1 MERDEND
8 LDGDGSH
15 PQKHAKSPELARE
28 FLLDAAVVIFKEQ
41 VIYCQKLKPYPKQYL
56 DNDPDCTKKKKK
68 YTFSYKFWIMSTN
81 IGVLTVYSTLQVW
94 FQ

>member
-28 FLLDAAVVIFKEQ
+28 FLLDAAAVIFKEQ
-41 VIYCQKLKPYPKQYL
+41 VIDCQNHLKSYWKQ
-56 DNDPDCTKKKKK
+56 ND
-68 YTFSYKFWIMSTN
+68 
-81 IGVLTVYSTLQVW
+81 LTVQWKGNIYFL
-94 FQ
+94 

>member
-28 FLLDAAVVIFKEQ
+28 FLLDAAAVIFKEQ
-41 VIYCQKLKPYPKQYL
+41 VIDCQNRLKSYWKQYL
-56 DNDPDCTKKKKK
+56 YNE
-68 YTFSYKFWIMSTN
+68 
-81 IGVLTVYSTLQVW
+81 
-94 FQ
+94 

>member
-28 FLLDAAVVIFKEQ
+28 FLLDAAAVIFKEQ
-41 VIYCQKLKPYPKQYL
+41 VIYCENSRLIRSSTCIMILTVQRRKRNIPILQIL
-56 DNDPDCTKKKKK
+56 DNA
-68 YTFSYKFWIMSTN
+68 YQIMDN
-81 IGVLTVYSTLQVW
+81 AYL
-94 FQ
+94 F

>member
-28 FLLDAAVVIFKEQ
+28 FLLDAAAVIFKEQ
-41 VIYCQKLKPYPKQYL
+41 VIDCQNRLESYWKQYL
-56 DNDPDCTKKKKK
+56 YNE
-68 YTFSYKFWIMSTN
+68 
-81 IGVLTVYSTLQVW
+81 
-94 FQ
+94 